1 MDGEAVVENNTRSVL
16 VSPIGR
22 KRRILA
28 LAGAPGY
35 EFSFLSRALGKD
47 PGLELDSIVRKGQ
60 NESGQSTYLVQA
72 GGGRAPALTS
82 GFPSSREAL
91 YTYDALIAAN
101 VEGDAL
107 TRAQLAMAA
116 EFVSV
121 RGGGLAVLGGRS
133 FAHRFGT
140 RQASANQREAT
151 DCVGL
156 RAVNRVRCT
165 ESKNGT

>member
-47 PGLELDSIVRKGQ
+47 PGLEFDSIVRKGQ

-72 GGGRAPALTS
+72 GGGFGKAPLR
-82 GFPSSREAL
+82 GDREKDLQFREIHVFPCAPLPRPG
-91 YTYDALIAAN
+91 AATIIIP
-101 VEGDAL
+101 ERL
-107 TRAQLAMAA
+107 
-116 EFVSV
+116 
-121 RGGGLAVLGGRS
+121 
-133 FAHRFGT
+133 
-140 RQASANQREAT
+140 
-151 DCVGL
+151 
-156 RAVNRVRCT
+156 
-165 ESKNGT
+165 